1 MAKGTV
7 KRWLKFRGYG
17 FIQPEEGGE
26 DIFVHNS
33 EVQGRDSLNE
43 GDKVEFEVVSSYK
56 GPKAVNVKPI
66 SE

>member
-1 MAKGTV
+1 MVRGTV

-17 FIQPEEGGE
+17 FIQSDESDE

-33 EVQGRDSLNE
+33 EVQGRDSLKE
-43 GDKVEFEVVSSYK
+43 GEEVEFEIQSSYK
-56 GPKAVNVKPI
+56 GPKAVNVKPV

>member
-17 FIQPEEGGE
+17 FIEPEGGGE

-33 EVQGRDSLNE
+33 EVQGKDSLNE
-43 GDKVEFEVVSSYK
+43 GDKVEYEVISSYK
-56 GPKAVNVKPI
+56 GPKATNVKLI